1 MATPV
6 TKVTHVGGAR
16 AGAGS
21 PTVSEE
27 TIGGWSFRSVSA
39 PIASSARIEEVEAA
53 LSLPHGVPV
62 PEACF
67 ADNSLTI
74 RHDASGTELRI
85 NAVDALRSWH
95 SRQSRIA
102 ADAGGVVCATSFDWA
117 YENEYDGLLVRGP
130 GAEAVPM
137 EDSPRGLPMELLRL
151 REDIVWSCHLSLYE
165 DDLHDMGVVEC
176 TVKARVMASC
186 FFVLLETFVRI
197 DGERTALRQARFCH
211 EFGSTS
217 VLRDVE
223 VRSAS
228 AQEVVGSG
236 RPTGAPLGMTAAA
249 GVPPVALAAGVV
261 SHATAR
267 PLPEETALPAAVASE
282 AETTTALSTSPFAP
296 KPEQKRA
303 RATGF
308 RLAYDALRVRAAV
321 EPKEHRVERAALA

>member
-1 MATPV
+1 M
-6 TKVTHVGGAR
+6 R
-16 AGAGS
+16 
-21 PTVSEE
+21 
-27 TIGGWSFRSVSA
+27 WL
-39 PIASSARIEEVEAA
+39 A
-53 LSLPHGVPV
+53 LVP
-62 PEACF
+62 
-67 ADNSLTI
+67 
-74 RHDASGTELRI
+74 
-85 NAVDALRSWH
+85 
-95 SRQSRIA
+95 Q
-102 ADAGGVVCATSFDWA
+102 
-117 YENEYDGLLVRGP
+117 
-130 GAEAVPM
+130 
-137 EDSPRGLPMELLRL
+137 
-151 REDIVWSCHLSLYE
+151 
-165 DDLHDMGVVEC
+165 VVEC

-249 GVPPVALAAGVV
+249 GVPPAGLAAGVV

-282 AETTTALSTSPFAP
+282 AETTAALSTSPFAP